1 MLSRKLQPRR
11 DRNALA
17 VERRSSRYMRGI
29 FDRFQCFKARMM
41 NGRRKPIR
49 WWQST
54 YQHYKPWRSRN
65 EKI

>member
-1 MLSRKLQPRR
+1 MRLISRH

-17 VERRSSRYMRGI
+17 ARRRGALYMRGI
-29 FDRFQCFKARMM
+29 YDRFLAFKTRLQY
-41 NGRRKPIR
+41 GRKNPIR

-65 EKI
+65 D